1 MAFNPKATD
10 LIGVTMPTQKNQ
22 PIHQST
28 PMFHSFEA
36 WEEQPLESKW
46 VYTFD
51 TRNFYELKSASQ
63 IMDLIQG
70 LQHDEFLTVENVQ
83 DPSRFTQ
90 CKRQDSGFMAEAAMP
105 HQLTGFGD
113 NPERLVVSMATCYQ
127 IMSHYV
133 TSNGSTPAF
142 ESLYTFPIDTY

>member
-1 MAFNPKATD
+1 MAAQNHPA
-10 LIGVTMPTQKNQ
+10 
-22 PIHQST
+22 HQST

-36 WEEQPLESKW
+36 SEEQPLENKW
-46 VYTFD
+46 MYTFD
-51 TRNFYELKSASQ
+51 TQNFYQLKSASQ

-70 LQHDEFLTVENVQ
+70 LQRDAFLTVENVQ

-113 NPERLVVSMATCYQ
+113 SPERLVVSMATCYQ

-133 TSNGSTPAF
+133 TTNGSAPAF
-142 ESLYTFPIDTY
+142 ESLYTFPIETY

>member
-1 MAFNPKATD
+1 MAAQNHPA
-10 LIGVTMPTQKNQ
+10 
-22 PIHQST
+22 HQST

-36 WEEQPLESKW
+36 SEAQPLENKW

-51 TRNFYELKSASQ
+51 TRNFYQLKSASQ

-70 LQHDEFLTVENVQ
+70 LQRNAFLTVENVQ
-83 DPSRFTQ
+83 DPSHFTQ

-113 NPERLVVSMATCYQ
+113 SPDRLVVSMATCYQ

-133 TSNGSTPAF
+133 TTNGSAPAF
-142 ESLYTFPIDTY
+142 ESLYTFPIETY